1 MSRKINEDWTLVY
14 DYQKTDNW
22 DNQCVTVKIYNH
34 NANLA
39 SQAIV
44 FDEVTK
50 KTMKKMFRKE
60 TCESD
65 AMRWADDIAN
75 KIVYGKGKVS

>member
-50 KTMKKMFRKE
+50 KTMKKMFSKE

-65 AMRWADDIAN
+65 ALRWANDVST
-75 KIVYGKGKVS
+75 KIVYGKKIK

>member
-34 NANLA
+34 NAALI

-44 FDEVTK
+44 FDEITK
-50 KTMKKMFRKE
+50 KTTKKMFRKE

-65 AMRWADDIAN
+65 AMRWADGIAN

>member
-34 NANLA
+34 NAALI

-44 FDEVTK
+44 FDEITK
-50 KTMKKMFRKE
+50 KTTKKMFRKE

>member
-1 MSRKINEDWTLVY
+1 MSRKLDEDWTLVY
-14 DYQKTDNW
+14 DYQKIDNW

-34 NANLA
+34 NKDLA

-50 KTMKKMFRKE
+50 KTVKKFFTKE

-65 AMRWADDIAN
+65 ALRWANDAAN
-75 KIVYGKGKVS
+75 KIVYKKKQS

>member
-1 MSRKINEDWTLVY
+1 MTRKLNEDWTLVY

-34 NANLA
+34 STDLA

-50 KTMKKMFRKE
+50 KTIRKLFFKE

-65 AMRWADDIAN
+65 AARWANDVAV
-75 KIVYGKGKVS
+75 KIIYGIIKK